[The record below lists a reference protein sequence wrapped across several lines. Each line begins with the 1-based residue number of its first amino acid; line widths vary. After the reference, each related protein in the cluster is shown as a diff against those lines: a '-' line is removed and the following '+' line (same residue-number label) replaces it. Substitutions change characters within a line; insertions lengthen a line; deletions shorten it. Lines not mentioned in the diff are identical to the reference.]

1 MGQSTGLP
9 PVRTWDGDIKH
20 VLKRTSVLI
29 VAISKL
35 TNLNHQKGFITVAEF
50 GSKISH
56 ILSEL
61 NLKHPLSIFAAT
73 GGGIY
78 RKPLT
83 GVVDT
88 FYQDI
93 SISESVMVG
102 DGAGRYSEETGFYTD
117 WGCS

>member
-1 MGQSTGLP
+1 MTFLFKGFFYSALNVAVQNNQSKSP
-9 PVRTWDGDIKH
+9 
-20 VLKRTSVLI
+20 
-29 VAISKL
+29 
-35 TNLNHQKGFITVAEF
+35 KGFITVADF
-50 GSKISH
+50 GTKMNN

-61 NLKHPLSIFAAT
+61 NLKHPISVFVAT

-93 SISESVMVG
+93 SIAESVMVG
-102 DGAGRYSEETGFYTD
+102 DAAGRYNEEIGFYTD
-117 WGCS
+117 WVVHYS